1 MPICG
6 ADGTRG
12 HSATSSMAR
21 MTPESKG
28 YPPLHKTRNLTHLS
42 KYVTPQKRPALDA
55 RHNCRPGRYT
65 RYGAVH
71 PLRGT
76 TPLTWQYTSYVA
88 LHPLRGTTPLTWQY
102 TSYVAVHLLRGTTP
116 LTWQYT
122 SYVAVHLLRGTTP
135 EQRGCIAYISG
146 AAHAYL
152 VQRIGIGCSTLA
164 NMHNGGHKRSRTR
177 TSTSR
182 ALIRQQGVATPP
194 TAAPRV

>member
-42 KYVTPQKRPALDA
+42 KDVTPQKRPALDA

-88 LHPLRGTTPLTWQY
+88 LHPLRG
-102 TSYVAVHLLRGTTP
+102 S
-116 LTWQYT
+116 
-122 SYVAVHLLRGTTP
+122 TP